1 MCDLTVD
8 YSENYF
14 VSKYPLGVDQVA
26 QSHPVADSEHS
37 GVETARVLAVLG
49 FQQKPAQH
57 FQSLMPSQSS
67 SSP

>member
-1 MCDLTVD
+1 MCDLTVN

-14 VSKYPLGVDQVA
+14 VPKYPLEVDQVA
-26 QSHPVADSEHS
+26 QSHPGADSERS

-49 FQQKPAQH
+49 FQQKSAQH
-57 FQSLMPSQSS
+57 FQSLMPSRSS